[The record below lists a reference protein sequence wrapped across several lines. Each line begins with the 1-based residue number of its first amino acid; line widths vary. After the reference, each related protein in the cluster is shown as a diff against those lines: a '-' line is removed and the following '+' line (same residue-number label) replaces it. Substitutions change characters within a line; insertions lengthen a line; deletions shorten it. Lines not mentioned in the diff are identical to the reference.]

1 MAKSCF
7 TVRHTSPSVA

>member
-7 TVRHTSPSVA
+7 TVRPTSPSVA